1 MNEKKVKRIESFEC
15 RDWLLNK
22 HYAKRMCSISY
33 AFGLYIDK
41 VLNGVVTFGMSPS
54 INLAQSICGL
64 AYKDNVLELNRL
76 VVNDGLPKNTL
87 SYFVSKAI
95 NMLPNNKIIVSFADA
110 NMNHNGY
117 IYQATNFIYTGVSS
131 NNTKLIDKNG
141 KEFHFR
147 NIGHKQKILKK
158 EINLIDRI
166 VSNLSDDLLKKE
178 YKTIL
183 DKNKFTGH
191 CYVASETYYHL
202 SSDNLKVYHIKHE
215 NSTHWFLKNNNNKII
230 DITKDQFKTPVPY
243 QNAKRGFFL
252 TKTPSK
258 RSLKLIDKV
267 INHKF
272 KIVKKRLNE
281 NSIDNKLIA
290 QFLRNSKTL
299 SNYNNEMLSK
309 QLNIHIQKLEH
320 WFRTDSGFSFPN
332 VDDWNKLK
340 KILKFDDTFDSV
352 MNNFE
357 WIPCAN
363 DIVKKLEL
371 KKIEILPK
379 HRYVYFKGS
388 KTFKQKCKQN
398 LKLDILDY
406 PKDKNKRYD
415 TSYKPQT
422 QTKLFL

>member
-1 MNEKKVKRIESFEC
+1 MKVNRIKTYEC
-15 RDWLLNK
+15 KDWLLNK
-22 HYAKRMCSISY
+22 HYSKRMCSITY
-33 AFGLYIDK
+33 AFGLFNDK
-41 VLNGVVTFGMSPS
+41 NILVGVVTFGMPPS
-54 INLAQSICGL
+54 STLAESVCGSDL
-64 AYKDNVLELNRL
+64 KEYVLELNRL

-87 SYFVSKAI
+87 SFFVANAI
-95 NMLPNNKIIVSFADA
+95 KKIPNNKIVVSFADA

-131 NNTKLIDKNG
+131 NTTKLIDKYG
-141 KEFHFR
+141 EEFHFR
-147 NIGHKQKILKK
+147 NIGHKQKSLKK

-166 VSNLSDDLLKKE
+166 VLNLSDDLLKEE
-178 YKTIL
+178 YRTIL

-215 NSTHWFLKNNNNKII
+215 NSTHWFLKNNNNQII

-272 KIVKKRLNE
+272 KIIKKRLNE
-281 NSIDNKLIA
+281 NSIDEKLIA
-290 QFLRNSKTL
+290 QFLRDSKTF

-309 QLNIHIQKLEH
+309 ELNIHRQKLEH
-320 WFRTDSGFSFPN
+320 WFRLDKGFSFPN

-340 KILKFDDTFDSV
+340 KILHFDDTFDSV
-352 MNNFE
+352 MNNYE

-363 DIVKKLEL
+363 DIIQKLEL

-379 HRYVYFKGS
+379 HRYILFSGS
-388 KTFKQKCKQN
+388 KKFKKKC
-398 LKLDILDY
+398 LKNFKLETLKY
-406 PKDKNKRYD
+406 PKGENKRYI
-415 TSYKPQT
+415 SEYKPQV
-422 QTKLFL
+422 QGILF